1 MAVAGCGGGGGDAP
15 DGRDTGAAAPNVPA
29 GAADPR
35 GDGKAQCSGVN
46 LAYVGSIAGDNAAL
60 GIAILNGAKLAVKQ
74 HNDANPNCQVT
85 LKQFDSE
92 GSPDKAPGVVTQV
105 INDPSVLGVI
115 GLPFS
120 GESKA
125 VGATINQAGLVAI
138 TPSATNPALARNGWR
153 TFFRG
158 LGNDAVQGPAVARF
172 LTEELKASKVC
183 VLRDDSEYGI
193 GLAETVRGAL
203 KDKVVCEDQVKTKQ
217 KEFSATIGK
226 VEQARPDAIFYS
238 GYYTEA
244 APLAQQLRD
253 RGVDAKL
260 VAPDGAKDDEFVKNA
275 GDAAEGAYLT
285 CPCVPADAFTGFF
298 DSYKKEFGVEP
309 ATYSAEGYDAAT
321 VLLKALD
328 KGLKDRAAVLEFVRG
343 YEGQGLTKKFRWD
356 ATGELTET
364 PVWSYRVENGKI
376 VKHKP
381 IGS

>member
-1 MAVAGCGGGGGDAP
+1 MSGARLVRLLATAAAVSLAVAGCGGGGGDAP

-226 VEQARPDAIFYS
+226 VEQGPGRTRSSI
-238 GYYTEA
+238 
-244 APLAQQLRD
+244 
-253 RGVDAKL
+253 
-260 VAPDGAKDDEFVKNA
+260 
-275 GDAAEGAYLT
+275 
-285 CPCVPADAFTGFF
+285 
-298 DSYKKEFGVEP
+298 P
-309 ATYSAEGYDAAT
+309 ATTPRPRPSPSSSGTGASTRSWSRRTGRRTTSSSRTPAT
-321 VLLKALD
+321 PR
-328 KGLKDRAAVLEFVRG
+328 RAP
-343 YEGQGLTKKFRWD
+343 T
-356 ATGELTET
+356 
-364 PVWSYRVENGKI
+364 
-376 VKHKP
+376 
-381 IGS
+381 